1 MQLTATNVLWL
12 KQRLII
18 NYMEQKIDKLAK
30 EIAWTVGNAIV
41 DSGDERLK
49 SIDLGQLMIIRDIIE
64 SETKSVINNMIE
76 KNKEINE
83 ILNKI

>member
-1 MQLTATNVLWL
+1 
-12 KQRLII
+12 
-18 NYMEQKIDKLAK
+18 MEQKINKLAK

-49 SIDLGQLMIIRDIIE
+49 AIDLGQLMTIRDIVE
-64 SETKSVINNMIE
+64 TETKAVINDMIE

-83 ILNKI
+83 ILDRI

>member
-1 MQLTATNVLWL
+1 
-12 KQRLII
+12 
-18 NYMEQKIDKLAK
+18 MEQKIKKLAK

-64 SETKSVINNMIE
+64 TETKAVINDMIE
-76 KNKEINE
+76 RNKEINDLLDS
-83 ILNKI
+83 I

>member
-1 MQLTATNVLWL
+1 MER
-12 KQRLII
+12 KI
-18 NYMEQKIDKLAK
+18 NKLAR

-64 SETKSVINNMIE
+64 METKSVINDMVE
-76 KNKEINE
+76 KNKEINK
-83 ILNKI
+83 ILDKI

>member
-1 MQLTATNVLWL
+1 
-12 KQRLII
+12 
-18 NYMEQKIDKLAK
+18 MEQKIKKLTK

-64 SETKSVINNMIE
+64 TETKAVINDMIE
-76 KNKEINE
+76 RNKEIND
-83 ILNKI
+83 LLDKI

>member
-1 MQLTATNVLWL
+1 
-12 KQRLII
+12 
-18 NYMEQKIDKLAK
+18 MEQKINKLAR

-64 SETKSVINNMIE
+64 TETKAVINDMIE
-76 KNKEINE
+76 RNKEIND
-83 ILNKI
+83 LLDKI